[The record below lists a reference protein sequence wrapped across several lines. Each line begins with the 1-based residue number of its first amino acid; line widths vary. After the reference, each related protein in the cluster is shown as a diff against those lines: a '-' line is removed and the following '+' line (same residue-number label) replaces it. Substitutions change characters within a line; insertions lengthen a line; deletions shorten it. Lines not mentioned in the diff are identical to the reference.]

1 MTRVTPLTQTHKD
14 GRHTMQHVK
23 TIIAFVLWL
32 PIAAVGLLD
41 PSELFAFSYAPS
53 TLTFTATSGGPT
65 PPAQA
70 VTFSRKAL
78 LARNWTVT
86 ETSPWLTVS
95 PASGT
100 ISREQDTITVQV
112 NQLGLSAGTYNS
124 TVQIAIADR
133 YGRYQTES
141 VAVSLIV
148 SAGVT
153 TPTPSMLLNPASLS
167 FSGIVG
173 GTNPLAKTMNLVN
186 PTGGTLT
193 WSMTESAAWLALNT
207 AAGTTTTE
215 TDQVSASV
223 SIQGLAAGTY
233 NTVIAITASGATN
246 SPQQIPV
253 SLTLSQPS
261 TTTGSVALSWIA
273 NTEPDLAG
281 YKVYIGT
288 QSQLY
293 NPPITLG
300 PVTAYN
306 AANLTSGRTYYFC
319 VSAFDSAGNESPC
332 STEVSKPLL

>member
-1 MTRVTPLTQTHKD
+1 MKYF
-14 GRHTMQHVK
+14 K
-23 TIIAFVLWL
+23 TIFALTLWM

-41 PSELFAFSYAPS
+41 PSELFAFSYAPN

-65 PPAQA
+65 PPTQA
-70 VTFSRKAL
+70 VTFSKRTL
-78 LARNWTVT
+78 VARNWTVT
-86 ETSPWLTVS
+86 ETSPWLVVS

-148 SAGVT
+148 SGGVT

-167 FSGIVG
+167 FSGTVG
-173 GTNPLAKTMNLVN
+173 GTNPLAKTMNLLN

-207 AAGTTTTE
+207 ATGTTTTE

-223 SIQGLAAGTY
+223 NIQGLAAGTY
-233 NTVIAITASGATN
+233 STVIAVTASGAAN

-253 SLTLSQPS
+253 SLTLSQP
-261 TTTGSVALSWIA
+261 TATTGSVGLSWTA
-273 NTEPDLAG
+273 NIEPDLAG

-288 QSQLY
+288 QSRLY

-300 PVTAYN
+300 SETAYN
-306 AANLTSGRTYYFC
+306 AANLTTGRTYYFC
-319 VSAFDSAGNESPC
+319 VSAFDNAGNESPC

>member
-1 MTRVTPLTQTHKD
+1 
-14 GRHTMQHVK
+14 MQYVK
-23 TIIAFVLWL
+23 TIFTLALWM
-32 PIAAVGLLD
+32 PIASVGLLD
-41 PSELFAFSYAPS
+41 PSELFAFSYTPS

-70 VTFSRKAL
+70 VTFSKKTL
-78 LARNWTVT
+78 VARNWTVT

-100 ISREQDTITVQV
+100 VTREQNTITVQV

-124 TVQIAIADR
+124 IVQIAIADR

-141 VAVSLIV
+141 VTVSLIV
-148 SAGVT
+148 SGGGT
-153 TPTPSMLLNPASLS
+153 TTSPSILLNPTSLS
-167 FSGIVG
+167 FSGAAG
-173 GTNPLAKTMNLVN
+173 GANPLARTMNLLN

-193 WSMTESAAWLALNT
+193 WNMTESAPWLALNT

-223 SIQGLAAGTY
+223 NIQGLAAGTY
-233 NTVIAITASGATN
+233 STVIAVTASGAAN

-253 SLTLSQPS
+253 SLTLSQPAPA
-261 TTTGSVALSWIA
+261 TTGTVGLSWA
-273 NTEPDLAG
+273 TNTEPDLAG

-300 PVTAYN
+300 PVAAYN
-306 AANLTSGRTYYFC
+306 ATNLTSGRTYYFC

>member
-1 MTRVTPLTQTHKD
+1 
-14 GRHTMQHVK
+14 MQYFK
-23 TIIAFVLWL
+23 TILFLALWL
-32 PIAAVGLLD
+32 PIAVVGLLD
-41 PSELFAFSYAPS
+41 PSKLFAFSYAPS

-65 PPAQA
+65 PRAQA
-70 VTFSRKAL
+70 VTFSKRTL
-78 LARNWTVT
+78 VARNWTVT
-86 ETSPWLTVS
+86 ETSPWLAVS

-100 ISREQDTITVQV
+100 ITREQDTITVQV

-141 VAVSLIV
+141 VTISLIV
-148 SAGVT
+148 SGGGT
-153 TPTPSMLLNPASLS
+153 TISPSILLNPTSLS
-167 FSGIVG
+167 FSGTVG
-173 GTNPLAKTMNLVN
+173 GTNPLARTMNLVN

-193 WSMTESAAWLALNT
+193 WSMTESAPWLSLNT
-207 AAGTTTTE
+207 TAGTTTTE
-215 TDQVSASV
+215 TDQVSSSV

-233 NTVIAITASGATN
+233 STVITVIASGAAN

-253 SLTLSQPS
+253 SLILSQPAPI
-261 TTTGSVALSWIA
+261 TTRSVGLSWIA

-293 NPPITLG
+293 NPPIMLG
-300 PVTAYN
+300 PVAAYN
-306 AANLTSGRTYYFC
+306 AANLTTGRTYYFC

>member
-1 MTRVTPLTQTHKD
+1 
-14 GRHTMQHVK
+14 MQHYK
-23 TIIAFVLWL
+23 TMLSLALWM
-32 PIAAVGLLD
+32 PIAVMGLLD
-41 PSELFAFSYAPS
+41 PSALFAFSYAPS
-53 TLTFTATSGGPT
+53 GLTFTATSGGVA

-70 VTFSRKAL
+70 VTFSKKSL
-78 LARNWTVT
+78 VARNWTVT
-86 ETSPWLTVS
+86 ETSPWLAVS

-141 VAVSLIV
+141 VTVSLIV
-148 SAGVT
+148 SGGGT
-153 TPTPSMLLNPASLS
+153 TASPSILLNPASLS
-167 FSGIVG
+167 FSGTAG
-173 GTNPLAKTMNLVN
+173 GANPLARTMNLLN

-207 AAGTTTTE
+207 SAGTTTTE

-223 SIQGLAAGTY
+223 NIQGLAAGTY
-233 NTVIAITASGATN
+233 STVIAVTASGATN

-253 SLTLSQPS
+253 SLTISQP
-261 TTTGSVALSWIA
+261 TATTGSIALSWTA

-300 PVTAYN
+300 PVAAYN
-306 AANLTSGRTYYFC
+306 AANLTGGRTYYFC
-319 VSAFDSAGNESPC
+319 VSAFDNAGNESSC
-332 STEVSKPLL
+332 STEVSRPLL

>member
-1 MTRVTPLTQTHKD
+1 MLSL
-14 GRHTMQHVK
+14 
-23 TIIAFVLWL
+23 ALWM
-32 PIAAVGLLD
+32 PIAAVSLLD
-41 PSELFAFSYAPS
+41 PSALFAFSYAPS

-65 PPAQA
+65 PPAQS
-70 VTFSRKAL
+70 VRFSKRTL
-78 LARNWTVT
+78 VARHWTVT
-86 ETSPWLTVS
+86 ETSPWLAVS

-100 ISREQDTITVQV
+100 ISREQDTITMQV
-112 NQLGLSAGTYNS
+112 NQLGLSAGTYTS

-133 YGRYQTES
+133 YGRFETES
-141 VAVSLIV
+141 VTVSFIV
-148 SAGVT
+148 SGGGT
-153 TPTPSMLLNPASLS
+153 TASPSILLNPASLS
-167 FSGIVG
+167 FSGTAG
-173 GTNPLAKTMNLVN
+173 GANPLARTMNLLN

-207 AAGTTTTE
+207 SAGTTTTE

-223 SIQGLAAGTY
+223 NIQGLTAGTY
-233 NTVIAITASGATN
+233 STVIAVTASGATN

-253 SLTLSQPS
+253 SLTLSQPTS
-261 TTTGSVALSWIA
+261 TTGSVGLSWTA

-300 PVTAYN
+300 SVAAYN
-306 AANLTSGRTYYFC
+306 ASNLTVGRTYYFC
-319 VSAFDSAGNESPC
+319 VSAFDNVGNESAC

>member
-1 MTRVTPLTQTHKD
+1 
-14 GRHTMQHVK
+14 MQYFK
-23 TIIAFVLWL
+23 RILSLALWV

-53 TLTFTATSGGPT
+53 ALTFTATSGGST

-70 VTFSRKAL
+70 VTFSKRTL
-78 LARNWTVT
+78 VARNWIVT

-112 NQLGLSAGTYNS
+112 NQLGLSAGTYSS

-148 SAGVT
+148 SGGVT

-167 FSGIVG
+167 FSGTVG

-193 WSMTESAAWLALNT
+193 WNMTESTAWLALNT

-233 NTVIAITASGATN
+233 STFITVTASGATN

-253 SLTLSQPS
+253 SLTLSQP
-261 TTTGSVALSWIA
+261 TANTTGTVGLSWTA

-288 QSQLY
+288 QSRLY

-300 PVTAYN
+300 PVSTYTAT
-306 AANLTSGRTYYFC
+306 NLTTGRTYYFC
-319 VSAFDSAGNESPC
+319 ISAFDSAGNESPC

>member
-1 MTRVTPLTQTHKD
+1 MHYFN
-14 GRHTMQHVK
+14 
-23 TIIAFVLWL
+23 TIRSLALWL
-32 PIAAVGLLD
+32 PIAVVSLLD

-53 TLTFTATSGGPT
+53 ALTFTATSGGST

-70 VTFSRKAL
+70 VTFSKRTL
-78 LARNWTVT
+78 VARNWTVT
-86 ETSPWLTVS
+86 ETSPWLVVS

-100 ISREQDTITVQV
+100 ITREQNTITVQV

-148 SAGVT
+148 SGSVT
-153 TPTPSMLLNPASLS
+153 KPTPSMLLNPASLS
-167 FSGIVG
+167 FSGTVG
-173 GTNPLAKTMNLVN
+173 GPNPLAKTMNLVN

-223 SIQGLAAGTY
+223 STQGLAAGTY
-233 NTVIAITASGATN
+233 STVIAVIASGATN

-253 SLTLSQPS
+253 SLTLSQPTA
-261 TTTGSVALSWIA
+261 TTVSVALSWTT

-288 QSQLY
+288 QSRLY

-300 PVTAYN
+300 PVAAYN
-306 AANLTSGRTYYFC
+306 AANLTVGRTYYFC
-319 VSAFDSAGNESPC
+319 VSAFDSAGNESTC

>member
-1 MTRVTPLTQTHKD
+1 
-14 GRHTMQHVK
+14 MQYCK
-23 TIIAFVLWL
+23 TIRSLALWV
-32 PIAAVGLLD
+32 PIVAVGLLD

-53 TLTFTATSGGPT
+53 TLTFTAASGGPT

-70 VTFSRKAL
+70 VTFSKRTL
-78 LARNWTVT
+78 VARNWTVT
-86 ETSPWLTVS
+86 ETSPWLVVS

-124 TVQIAIADR
+124 NVQIAIADR

-148 SAGVT
+148 SGGVT

-167 FSGIVG
+167 FSGIAG

-207 AAGTTTTE
+207 TAGTTTTE

-223 SIQGLAAGTY
+223 NIQGLAAGTY
-233 NTVIAITASGATN
+233 STVIAVTASGASN

-253 SLTLSQPS
+253 SLTLSQPAPA
-261 TTTGSVALSWIA
+261 TTGSVGLSWTA

-288 QSQLY
+288 QSRLY

-300 PVTAYN
+300 SVAAYN
-306 AANLTSGRTYYFC
+306 ATNLTVGRTYYFC
-319 VSAFDSAGNESPC
+319 VSAYDSAGNESPC
-332 STEVSKPLL
+332 STEVSKPIL